1 MTTVR
6 LTQNMM
12 VNRSQSAMQNAL
24 VRLAD
29 AQEQV
34 SSGKRINRPSD
45 SPTDTTSAM
54 RLRGSLKATEQYAR
68 NAGDG
73 LGRLAVVD
81 QTLFTVTD
89 LVGRA
94 RELALQGANTGSAGQ
109 SSRDALAAEVDQIRD
124 ELLNQAN
131 TQYLTRPVFGGVT
144 AGAAAYDDDGSF
156 VGVAGAITRRVGDDV
171 NVRVDV
177 DGQAVFGD
185 GATSVF
191 AELDALS
198 TALRAGDSAG
208 LATSLDALSDR
219 ATTVSTMHATVG
231 ATYKRIETAQ
241 SGLVDRKLNLTTSL
255 SNIEDIDLAEASI
268 EVSMRQVA
276 YQAALAATA
285 KTLQPSLMDFL
296 R

>member
-198 TALRAGDSAG
+198 TALRAGDPVLMLESK
-208 LATSLDALSDR
+208 SL
-219 ATTVSTMHATVG
+219 
-231 ATYKRIETAQ
+231 
-241 SGLVDRKLNLTTSL
+241 
-255 SNIEDIDLAEASI
+255 
-268 EVSMRQVA
+268 
-276 YQAALAATA
+276 
-285 KTLQPSLMDFL
+285 
-296 R
+296 